1 MIRVIGMKIIS
12 NLKWKS
18 INMNNVI
25 DVWVVGRKD
34 GVRVIYQSV
43 FGSKSSAQDYVT
55 AKTIGLPDG
64 MLNDYII
71 FKQSVAM

>member
-1 MIRVIGMKIIS
+1 MD
-12 NLKWKS
+12 
-18 INMNNVI
+18 NVI
-25 DVWVVGRKD
+25 DVWIVA
-34 GVRVIYQSV
+34 RVSGTEAIYQSV
-43 FGSKSSAQDYVT
+43 FGSKSEAQDYVT

>member
-1 MIRVIGMKIIS
+1 MD
-12 NLKWKS
+12 
-18 INMNNVI
+18 NVI
-25 DVWVVGRKD
+25 DVWIVGRRD
-34 GVRVIYQSV
+34 GLHTIYQSV
-43 FGSKSSAQDYVT
+43 FWSKSEAQDYVT

>member
-1 MIRVIGMKIIS
+1 MD
-12 NLKWKS
+12 
-18 INMNNVI
+18 NVI
-25 DVWVVGRKD
+25 DVWIVGRQD
-34 GVRVIYQSV
+34 GLHTIYQSV
-43 FGSKSSAQDYVT
+43 FGSKSAARDYVT